1 MHGFLDEL
9 DQAFFTF
16 QLGGQP
22 LDFQIDTG
30 FSGTLIVGEELFDP
44 TCGTPVGTM

>member
-16 QLGGQP
+16 QLGGLP

-30 FSGTLIVGEELFDP
+30 LPTARLIRNPDW
-44 TCGTPVGTM
+44 